1 MITKYFFLLLLV
13 AWAPQ
18 AQSEAIRSKVVVH
31 TKAYKLR
38 PERGQHIDIKVT
50 PPGRRG
56 SDGKVLVEVYN
67 RSKQHLSLIKFDI
80 NLNNRGGFSI
90 NAPGQAEDL
99 KPNLSGSQW
108 VKIPKVNGAFPDI
121 DQAVVTN
128 LRCLTVDAH
137 EVKIKGFVDL
147 IKK

>member
-1 MITKYFFLLLLV
+1 MLTKYIFLMALV
-13 AWAPQ
+13 GWAPH
-18 AQSEAIRSKVVVH
+18 AQSEAIRSKNVVH
-31 TKAYKLR
+31 TQAYKPR

-67 RSKQHLSLIKFDI
+67 RSKQHLSLIQFDI

-90 NAPGQAEDL
+90 NAPGKAEDL

-137 EVKIKGFVDL
+137 EAKIKGFVDL